1 MFSACAAQIMNAVR
15 GDCVK
20 VLKQSRFLYTRY
32 YIGLLRAL
40 TRPIFLSVFRYWQ
53 YYWACEENIEGIE
66 HKRYSRNWIDGSQYI
81 YSVGN

>member
-20 VLKQSRFLYTRY
+20 VLKQARFLYTRY

-40 TRPIFLSVFRYWQ
+40 TRPIFFVSISVL
-53 YYWACEENIEGIE
+53 AILLG
-66 HKRYSRNWIDGSQYI
+66 
-81 YSVGN
+81 V